1 MIHVFGDCELDTDR
15 YELRRAGTRCPVQ
28 PQVFDVLAYLAAN
41 PDRVVTREELLAQ
54 VWGHSYVSEATLSS
68 RIMAA
73 RKAIGDDG
81 RAQAM
86 IRTVRGRG
94 YRFVAPAYVAHP
106 VAPGG
111 DAHARV
117 APLVGRD
124 AERAELDR
132 VLGEALDGQRRLVL
146 VTGEAGIG
154 KTALVEAFA
163 AGAADRVEVLTGRC
177 VEQQG
182 PAEAYM
188 PVLEALGGLD
198 GTGPGRAR
206 MIRVLVE
213 RAPTWLLQ
221 MPWLADARALEEARA
236 RSVGAGAERMLREMV
251 QALEA
256 LSVQRPL
263 LLVLDDLQWSDEAT
277 VTLLTHLARGPEP
290 ARLMVAGTSR
300 PAAGHALEGM
310 LRELR
315 PRGRCAEIVLPL
327 LSREAVAEYLAWR
340 RPGLGALAGL
350 ASEVHRR
357 TDGNPLFIEC
367 LVRLPERRGGAGGG
381 GRGARIGGAGDPA
394 RPHRAGD
401 HGARRRGSDD
411 GGGCERGGPLVLRG
425 GGRGRRRRPGGRGGA
440 ALRRSRA
447 APALPAPGG
456 EAEWPDGTVAASFSF
471 IHDVHRQVL
480 YDRLPAGRRVG
491 LHRAIGDRLEAGY
504 ADRAAGHAAELAGH
518 HIRGR
523 QPAPAVRYLELSAR
537 QAIARGAPAEA
548 VRDLRAAL
556 GLLESAAGIADAA
569 SELALQVAL
578 GGALVASEGYG
589 SPAAE
594 SALRRAVELA
604 PAREDDP
611 SAAVLLHALAGL
623 HEYRGNYR
631 LSEQLAGEAIR
642 AASACGAG
650 PRLLE
655 AHEMMACSLFHQ
667 GRHRAA
673 LEQAEQALSLQEAG
687 FEHRLVALHGE
698 DPVVSSHDWAGL
710 TLWCMGHPDPAL
722 ERIRTA
728 VEIASAPGRLHSL
741 ANAHVHAARLRQ
753 MRAEPQEAAHHAEL
767 ALTLADEHGFAY
779 HRAVARILLGWARA
793 VSGAAEEGLALLR
806 DGLDAHRA
814 TGARWTGPTSSA
826 SWPRPLGRRTARPM
840 D

>member
-480 YDRLPAGRRVG
+480 
-491 LHRAIGDRLEAGY
+491 
-504 ADRAAGHAAELAGH
+504 
-518 HIRGR
+518 
-523 QPAPAVRYLELSAR
+523 
-537 QAIARGAPAEA
+537 
-548 VRDLRAAL
+548 
-556 GLLESAAGIADAA
+556 
-569 SELALQVAL
+569 
-578 GGALVASEGYG
+578 
-589 SPAAE
+589 
-594 SALRRAVELA
+594 
-604 PAREDDP
+604 
-611 SAAVLLHALAGL
+611 
-623 HEYRGNYR
+623 
-631 LSEQLAGEAIR
+631 
-642 AASACGAG
+642 
-650 PRLLE
+650 
-655 AHEMMACSLFHQ
+655 
-667 GRHRAA
+667 
-673 LEQAEQALSLQEAG
+673 
-687 FEHRLVALHGE
+687 
-698 DPVVSSHDWAGL
+698 
-710 TLWCMGHPDPAL
+710 
-722 ERIRTA
+722 
-728 VEIASAPGRLHSL
+728 
-741 ANAHVHAARLRQ
+741 
-753 MRAEPQEAAHHAEL
+753 
-767 ALTLADEHGFAY
+767 
-779 HRAVARILLGWARA
+779 
-793 VSGAAEEGLALLR
+793 
-806 DGLDAHRA
+806 
-814 TGARWTGPTSSA
+814 
-826 SWPRPLGRRTARPM
+826 
-840 D
+840 